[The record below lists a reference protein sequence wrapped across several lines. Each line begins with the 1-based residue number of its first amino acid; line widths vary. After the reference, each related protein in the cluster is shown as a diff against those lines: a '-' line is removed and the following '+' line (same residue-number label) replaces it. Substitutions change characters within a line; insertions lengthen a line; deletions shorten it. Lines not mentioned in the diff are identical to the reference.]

1 MNRFFSVMVVGNNP
15 DEVLSKFD
23 YNKRVP
29 VYVKYRFCDKEKLY
43 NQTVNVIETLLNSE
57 DKYGL
62 DEVAIKTLRAKLYK
76 LKSMEAFDYY
86 RYITNGLQYDENGDA
101 LSSENPNGKW
111 ISCKKDYD
119 LINPLIITPQTIN
132 NLEKKEVF
140 TAKKGEVDWV
150 SMSNENT
157 ELYSRTWDLCVNN
170 IDPETEQDK
179 SIVKNMG
186 HLTYYFNQFK
196 DKEEYVIHN
205 TAFWTNVFV
214 DKNGVWYD
222 IDETDSKDW
231 IRNYLSRFIYNLD
244 DNDKLTIYTCEAPQ
258 IVDKINDIDNDMEDM
273 IDDY

>member
-1 MNRFFSVMVVGNNP
+1 
-15 DEVLSKFD
+15 
-23 YNKRVP
+23 
-29 VYVKYRFCDKEKLY
+29 
-43 NQTVNVIETLLNSE
+43 
-57 DKYGL
+57 
-62 DEVAIKTLRAKLYK
+62 
-76 LKSMEAFDYY
+76 
-86 RYITNGLQYDENGDA
+86 
-101 LSSENPNGKW
+101 
-111 ISCKKDYD
+111 
-119 LINPLIITPQTIN
+119 
-132 NLEKKEVF
+132 
-140 TAKKGEVDWV
+140 
-150 SMSNENT
+150 MSNENT

-214 DKNGVWYD
+214 DKNGVWHD

-258 IVDKINDIDNDMEDM
+258 IVDKINDIDNDMEDV
-273 IDDY
+273 IDGY